1 MNTSAQ
7 AHIKIE
13 LLNYGTL
20 TQVPIIK
27 TFCLFTSHHATK
39 PSSYFINKVYN
50 VNIILN
56 ILCYTSNKIV
66 LK

>member
-20 TQVPIIK
+20 TQIPILK
-27 TFCLFTSHHATK
+27 SFCLFTSRHTTK
-39 PSSYFINKVYN
+39 PSNYYINSKS
-50 VNIILN
+50 IIISCL
-56 ILCYTSNKIV
+56 
-66 LK
+66 

>member
-7 AHIKIE
+7 THVKIE

-20 TQVPIIK
+20 KQVPIIK

-39 PSSYFINKVYN
+39 PCNYFIIEYILVLYN
-50 VNIILN
+50 IV
-56 ILCYTSNKIV
+56 IV
-66 LK
+66 L